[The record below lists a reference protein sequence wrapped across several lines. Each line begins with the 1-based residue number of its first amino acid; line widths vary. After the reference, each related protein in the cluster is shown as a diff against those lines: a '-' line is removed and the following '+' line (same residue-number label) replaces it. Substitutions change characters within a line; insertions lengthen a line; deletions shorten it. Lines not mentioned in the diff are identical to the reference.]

1 MYSEMEVVEMRSRFI
16 GFGAVGLLALAAL
29 VTGLLT
35 GLLGPAVSSAQS
47 PYSVDVGGN
56 AELGDFLIGS
66 NGMTLYI
73 FLPDEPGVSNCSGDC
88 ADAWPPLTVADGE
101 QPMAAAGVSG
111 VLGTIV
117 RDDGSIQVTLDDAP
131 LYYFVNDAAV
141 GDANGEGIN
150 DVWFV
155 IPVAATETPTPP
167 ASGSAGLLSG
177 GSGTSVALL
186 LALATL
192 TVGTVAGA
200 RLVTRRRV

>member
-1 MYSEMEVVEMRSRFI
+1 MRSRFI
-16 GFGAVGLLALAAL
+16 GFGALGLLALAAL
-29 VTGLLT
+29 LA
-35 GLLGPAVSSAQS
+35 PAVTSGQSA
-47 PYSVDVGGN
+47 YSVDVGGN

-66 NGMTLYI
+66 SGLTLYI
-73 FLPDEPGVSNCSGDC
+73 FLPDEPGVSNCSGGC

-101 QPMAAAGVSG
+101 QPTASSGVSG

-117 RDDGSIQVTLDDAP
+117 RDDGSMQVTLDDAP
-131 LYYFVNDAAV
+131 LYYFANDAAV
-141 GDANGEGIN
+141 GDANGEGVN

-155 IPVAATETPTPP
+155 ISVTAAEAPTPP
-167 ASGSAGLLSG
+167 ATGSAGLLSG
-177 GSGTSVALL
+177 GNGTSVALL